1 MYHVLSRD
9 DALYMDIQ
17 QTLNLGTKRRFAGQG
32 IESAYPIRT
41 AMIVMLTTIVAFL
54 VATQVQSQERWPGW
68 RGPDRDGSLV
78 GFSAPEGWPDRLELK
93 WKQEIGS
100 GYASPVVSDGR
111 VYVFSRQEGRELV
124 SCLELTSGKIL
135 WQQSYP
141 APHRV
146 NPAAASHGP
155 GPKSTPVL
163 HDGKLCVFGLSGIL
177 SCYEAKSGIPLWR
190 RGFSDQFSATAPLY
204 GTAMSPLAEAGLL
217 YLHAG
222 GNDDGAFTAFSI
234 STGEVEWRWDGDGPA
249 YASPILAEIGGV
261 RQIVTFTQE
270 NLVGLDVSTG
280 KDLWRIPFATAWT
293 QNSVTPLVLDDKIIY
308 SGLERGITAVK
319 VTRSGDKWST
329 ETLWENDDLSM
340 YMSSPVVDGDLLFGL
355 SQYKKGQFFCLDV
368 RTGKTLW
375 VSGGRQ
381 GDNAAVL
388 RGDGL
393 LFLLTNGA
401 KLVVAPASAEGF
413 APIRTYEVAESP
425 TWAHPAILGNQI
437 LIKDDSSIALW
448 TLGMNAP

>member
-1 MYHVLSRD
+1 MRLTTLFVLLL
-9 DALYMDIQ
+9 AAP
-17 QTLNLGTKRRFAGQG
+17 TAGQ
-32 IESAYPIRT
+32 EN
-41 AMIVMLTTIVAFL
+41 
-54 VATQVQSQERWPGW
+54 WPQW
-68 RGPDRDGSLV
+68 RGPDRDGVL
-78 GFSAPEGWPDRLELK
+78 GFSAPTSWPERLEMK

-124 SCLELTSGKIL
+124 SCLDLTNGKIL

-141 APHRV
+141 APYRV

-163 HDGKLCVFGLSGIL
+163 DDGKLCVFGLSGIL

-190 RGFSDQFSATAPLY
+190 KAFSGQFSANAPVY
-204 GTAMSPLAEAGLL
+204 GAAMSPLARDGVL
-217 YLHAG
+217 YLHVG

-234 STGEVEWRWDGDGPA
+234 GTGEVEWRWDGDGPA
-249 YASPILAEIGGV
+249 YASPILAELGGV

-270 NLVGLDVSTG
+270 SLLALEASEG
-280 KDLWRIPFATAWT
+280 KVLWRIPFTTAWT
-293 QNSVTPLVLDDKIIY
+293 QNSVTPLVLGDKIIY
-308 SGLERGITAVK
+308 SGLEKGITAVK
-319 VTRSGDKWST
+319 VTRSGGKWNT
-329 ETLWENDDLSM
+329 ETLWQNDDLSM

-381 GDNAAVL
+381 GDNAATL
-388 RGDGL
+388 RGGDV
-393 LFLLTNGA
+393 LFFLTNKA
-401 KLVVAPASAEGF
+401 KLIVASASADGF

-425 TWAHPAILGNQI
+425 TWAHPAILGDRI
-437 LIKDDSSIALW
+437 LIKDNSSIALW
-448 TLGMNAP
+448 MLE